1 MAKRV
6 PKYQAFPPG
15 DHIREEIEDR
25 GWSQSDLAR
34 IMGRPVQVINEIIN
48 GRKAITARTAR
59 ELEAALG
66 SSAELWMNLE
76 TSYRLYEEGQ
86 ADPEISVRA
95 RQHAK
100 PVRETGKVLEKSKDS
115 EWLLEDAEALEK
127 AKEDKLRRV
136 VSNEAVLQTLR
147 ELRKSQDSE
156 SKKKATR

>member
-15 DHIREEIEDR
+15 DYIQEEIEER

-34 IMGRPVQVINEIIN
+34 IMGRPVQVINEIIH

-76 TSYRLYEEGQ
+76 TSYRLYQEGQ
-86 ADPEISVRA
+86 ADPEIRVRA
-95 RQHAK
+95 KQ
-100 PVRETGKVLEKSKDS
+100 LEKGGPHG
-115 EWLLEDAEALEK
+115 
-127 AKEDKLRRV
+127 
-136 VSNEAVLQTLR
+136 AVQR
-147 ELRKSQDSE
+147 IAGKR
-156 SKKKATR
+156 A

>member
-76 TSYRLYEEGQ
+76 TSYRLYKEGQ

-95 RQHAK
+95 KQHARR
-100 PVRETGKVLEKSKDS
+100 VRETGKVLEKAKASK
-115 EWLLEDAEALEK
+115 
-127 AKEDKLRRV
+127 
-136 VSNEAVLQTLR
+136 
-147 ELRKSQDSE
+147 
-156 SKKKATR
+156 